1 MAVYSR
7 GKGTVMSKNKKIY
20 QEFEPRLHKPKQKR
34 ATKFDK
40 HPGKLRHLANVS
52 TEANIE
58 EDDFD
63 DLDYEFFEKIKR

>member
-1 MAVYSR
+1 M
-7 GKGTVMSKNKKIY
+7 MSKNKKAY

-40 HPGKLRHLANVS
+40 YPNKLRNLANVS

-63 DLDYEFFEKIKR
+63 DLDYEVFEKIKR

>member
-1 MAVYSR
+1 M
-7 GKGTVMSKNKKIY
+7 GKNKKAY
-20 QEFEPRLHKPKQKR
+20 QEHEPRLHNPKQRR

-52 TEANIE
+52 AEANIE

-63 DLDYEFFEKIKR
+63 DLDYEFFEKIRR